1 MPQHDRI
8 ILRSSQSEDVTPEMG
23 VLLGHALAMD
33 CRRVVVGMDL
43 MRSSEMMKAALMAGL
58 MSSGADVLD
67 VGVVSCPA
75 LALAASKGDC
85 AVYVTEYRG
94 YGMTS
99 GYLLLNPNGSLFR
112 KEQIR
117 HLHKYLVD
125 PPELPGS
132 GHLGH
137 VYLYHEAVDE
147 YNARLRPLLPERAEC
162 SVALDCEC
170 GPVSDSAPQI
180 LNSMGADVLTINAQR
195 DMDFVSGEL
204 DESGICTSDVAKEVG
219 VESGYIGCAMNKIGT
234 IAAILDENGRVLTP
248 EQVFALTVMVLKP
261 SGIAIPIDSTML
273 FEDAF
278 RGRLSEPRETAETG
292 VVMTDMNAAA
302 VSEAVAGGAE
312 MGFYDG
318 GIIYGDM
325 SLMPDGIRT
334 AAVIAGTAG
343 DRSLNQVVDTFPE
356 YLREKSVKECE
367 CTPDQFK
374 RAADEVMGS
383 VDGRKT
389 VRTDAWRVD
398 MESGWYLIRLIR
410 GQEPSVEIV
419 AESKDRAY
427 LIGLMEIA
435 GDLVDKCQ
443 KLQ

>member
-8 ILRSSQSEDVTPEMG
+8 VLRSSQSEDVTPEMG

-43 MRSSEMMKAALMAGL
+43 MRSSEMMKAALVAGL

-132 GHLGH
+132 GDLGH
-137 VYLYHEAVDE
+137 VYTYHGAVDE

-162 SVALDCEC
+162 SVVLDCEC

-195 DMDFVSGEL
+195 DMDFVAGEL
-204 DESGICTSDVAKEVG
+204 DEFGISTGDVAKEVG
-219 VESGYIGCAMNKIGT
+219 AESGYIGCAMNKIGT

-261 SGIAIPIDSTML
+261 SRIAVPIDSTML

-278 RGRLSEPRETAETG
+278 RGRLSEPRETAEDG
-292 VVMTDMNAAA
+292 VVMTDISVAA
-302 VSEAVAGGAE
+302 VCEAVADGSE
-312 MGFYDG
+312 LGFYDG

-343 DRSLNQVVDTFPE
+343 ERSLNQIVDTFPE
-356 YLREKSVKECE
+356 YLSEKSVTECG
-367 CTPDQFK
+367 CSADQFK
-374 RAADEVMGS
+374 RAADEIMES
-383 VDGRKT
+383 VEGRKT
-389 VRTDAWRVD
+389 VRTDTWRVD
-398 MESGWYLIRLIR
+398 MESGWYLIRLVR

-419 AESKDRAY
+419 AESRDRAY

-435 GDLVDKCQ
+435 GDLVDECQ